1 MQMTRD
7 FIIKKFYLCIWVLF
21 VFLINGPSNAQESTN
36 DVKTTPPQQKI
47 EIVGNTDNNNF
58 RREDTVTKTII
69 TKEEIEKYGE
79 ASIANILNRQPGIVG
94 GQIRGLAGYTQYLID
109 GQRLSGGL
117 KISDIELSQI
127 ERIEIIRSA
136 VAEYSTQGIGGTINI
151 VLKRKVTKEVKK
163 IKLQF
168 KDEGSQF
175 PSSRLTLQF
184 SDKNESTSYDITSMI
199 LRGVDDSRNTNL
211 IEEKDILNNSII
223 SQTLRNTSHAK
234 RQVISFSPVFFWKA
248 SDNDLLI
255 IRSSISQFSIDVS
268 GFQTLAA
275 SEDTSRQIQ
284 SESLREY
291 DDFKT
296 KSTQLTWERKL
307 DKTAKLNNTLSI
319 RRQMRGIQM
328 NSHFVDELNG
338 KDTHQKLKHNNDFVT
353 LSLNGNYSNLID
365 ESHEFKSGWNLGR
378 ESKKLSH
385 FSDITGQIKEQIEI
399 NKYAFFIQDEWKQ
412 SEKWSNYL
420 GIRAEGIAFA
430 GRDSKNI
437 NFYNRTNV
445 ISPIVQSLWK
455 NINGPENQF
464 RFALGKTFNSP
475 DDSTFFN
482 SLKTTSIN
490 NASIPNSV
498 GNPNLRPEVSW
509 GLDGTFEHFGKN
521 NLNYST
527 SIYIKHIKDILRD
540 DIFIADDIWQSKTIN
555 DGNALVRGIS
565 LDTSFPLK
573 IFFENFKNI
582 ELKAN
587 LSRNWSYNSN
597 IPAPNNRFASQ
608 PKLSANIGIDFTPND
623 ILGVNANFNY
633 VSGGEL
639 RTSLTNIK
647 RTQPSR
653 QLSILTRWAINKKL
667 KMNFNVSNLLKQNQN
682 NWNYYFDKKNIRA
695 HETSPTY
702 RTISLTFDA
711 QF

>member
-1 MQMTRD
+1 MQMTRN
-7 FIIKKFYLCIWVLF
+7 FIIKKFYLYIWVLF
-21 VFLINGPSNAQESTN
+21 VFLINGLSNAQESTN
-36 DVKTTPPQQKI
+36 DTKSITPPQKI
-47 EIVGNTDNNNF
+47 EIVGSTDNNNF

-69 TKEEIEKYGE
+69 TKEELEKYGE
-79 ASIANILNRQPGIVG
+79 MNIFNILNRQPGIVG

-117 KISDIELSQI
+117 KISDIQLNQI

-168 KDEGSQF
+168 ED
-175 PSSRLTLQF
+175 SSAQIPTSDLTLQF

-199 LRGVDDSRNTNL
+199 LRGVDDSRNTNF

-223 SQTLRNTSHAK
+223 SQTLRNTFQSK

-248 SDNDLLI
+248 SDIDLLI
-255 IRSSISQFSIDVS
+255 IRSSIDQFSIDIS
-268 GFQTLAA
+268 GFQSLAG
-275 SEDTSRQIQ
+275 SEDTPRQIQ
-284 SESLREY
+284 SESIRDYGFL
-291 DDFKT
+291 K
-296 KSTQLTWERKL
+296 KGSTQLTWERKP
-307 DKTAKLNNTLSI
+307 DKTSKLANTISI
-319 RRQMRGIQM
+319 RHRMDTFQS
-328 NSHFVDELNG
+328 NSHFVDELSG
-338 KDTHQKLKHNNDFVT
+338 KDTNRKLNNNSDFVH

-365 ESHEFKSGWNLGR
+365 ESHEFKSGWNL
-378 ESKKLSH
+378 EQKSKNFSR
-385 FSDITGQIKEQIEI
+385 FSDITGHTKEQIKI
-399 NKYAFFIQDEWKQ
+399 NNYAFFIQDEWKQ
-412 SEKWSNYL
+412 TENWSNYL
-420 GIRAEGIAFA
+420 GIRAEGIVVA

-445 ISPIVQSLWK
+445 ISPILQSLWK

-475 DDSTFFN
+475 SDNKFFN
-482 SLKTTSIN
+482 NLKTTSIN
-490 NASIPNSV
+490 NVNTPNFV

-509 GLDGTFEHFGKN
+509 SLDGTFEHFGKN

-573 IFFENFKNI
+573 IFFEN
-582 ELKAN
+582 LK
-587 LSRNWSYNSN
+587 
-597 IPAPNNRFASQ
+597 
-608 PKLSANIGIDFTPND
+608 
-623 ILGVNANFNY
+623 ILN
-633 VSGGEL
+633 
-639 RTSLTNIK
+639 
-647 RTQPSR
+647 
-653 QLSILTRWAINKKL
+653 
-667 KMNFNVSNLLKQNQN
+667 
-682 NWNYYFDKKNIRA
+682 
-695 HETSPTY
+695 
-702 RTISLTFDA
+702 
-711 QF
+711 